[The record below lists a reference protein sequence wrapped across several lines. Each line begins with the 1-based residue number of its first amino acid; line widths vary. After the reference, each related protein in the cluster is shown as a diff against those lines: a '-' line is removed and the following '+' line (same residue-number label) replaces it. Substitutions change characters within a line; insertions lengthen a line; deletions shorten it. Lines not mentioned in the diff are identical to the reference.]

1 MKNLINVCFNKN
13 FKQYKIINT
22 IYKTKG
28 MKIFFLLTLFGSF
41 LQSCTKDPT
50 GSGCQ
55 PAKDIYFRFTDTF
68 ATSLVDVYKQGDTL
82 KLKHNSGTIY
92 YFIAQK
98 PDSGFAFE
106 KPVTGGYCDGDNYY
120 LQYYQI
126 ELKPTVQTLSSIF
139 VKVYITKESLKY
151 FKIYSNIGFYESFV
165 SDFPL
170 PPSAFYYKDYFIDN
184 KMYNNVGRISYAY
197 SGSTINFI
205 LYSREY
211 GLIKLTQP
219 NGEYYELQ
227 P

>member
-170 PPSAFYYKDYFIDN
+170 PPSAFYYKDYFINN

>member
-1 MKNLINVCFNKN
+1 
-13 FKQYKIINT
+13 
-22 IYKTKG
+22 
-28 MKIFFLLTLFGSF
+28 MKITNQTISMKLIYILVIISLFAA
-41 LQSCTKDPT
+41 CTKDPSS
-50 GSGCQ
+50 SGCQ

-82 KLKHNSGTIY
+82 KLKHNSGSVY

-98 PDSGFAFE
+98 PDSGFAFK
-106 KPVTGGYCDGDNYY
+106 KPITYTTCDGDNYY

-170 PPSAFYYKDYFIDN
+170 PPSAFYYKDYFINN

-197 SGSTINFI
+197 SGSTINYI

-211 GLIKLTQP
+211 GLIKLAQP
-219 NGEYYELQ
+219 NGEYFELEQ
-227 P
+227 

>member
-13 FKQYKIINT
+13 FKQYKIMNT

-92 YFIAQK
+92 YFIATKNRLNLKAALRLIAKQN
-98 PDSGFAFE
+98 
-106 KPVTGGYCDGDNYY
+106 V
-120 LQYYQI
+120 LQGKILI
-126 ELKPTVQTLSSIF
+126 EELLIWGINNCTAWDYRGI
-139 VKVYITKESLKY
+139 
-151 FKIYSNIGFYESFV
+151 V
-165 SDFPL
+165 S
-170 PPSAFYYKDYFIDN
+170 
-184 KMYNNVGRISYAY
+184 
-197 SGSTINFI
+197 
-205 LYSREY
+205 
-211 GLIKLTQP
+211 
-219 NGEYYELQ
+219 
-227 P
+227 

>member
-13 FKQYKIINT
+13 FKQYKIMNT

-28 MKIFFLLTLFGSF
+28 MKLFFLLTLFGSF

-98 PDSGFAFE
+98 PDTGFVFE
-106 KPVTGGYCDGDNYY
+106 KPVTGGSCDGDNYY

-126 ELKPTVQTLSSIF
+126 ELKPTLQSLSSIL
-139 VKVYITKESLKY
+139 VIVYYQYGNNTARKKFRVNFNQGYYETSPES
-151 FKIYSNIGFYESFV
+151 
-165 SDFPL
+165 FPL
-170 PPSAFYYKDYFIDN
+170 PPSSFYYRLYYKFDN
-184 KMYNNVGRISYAY
+184 I
-197 SGSTINFI
+197 
-205 LYSREY
+205 
-211 GLIKLTQP
+211 
-219 NGEYYELQ
+219 
-227 P
+227 

>member
-1 MKNLINVCFNKN
+1 M
-13 FKQYKIINT
+13 NT

-139 VKVYITKESLKY
+139 VKV
-151 FKIYSNIGFYESFV
+151 FYKFGGSVASTQDQFRV
-165 SDFPL
+165 DFNSGYYETSTFSMPKS
-170 PPSAFYYKDYFIDN
+170 PSSSYYKDYLIN
-184 KMYNNVGRISYAY
+184 KINYKNVRKITYAFT
-197 SGSTINFI
+197 SSDINYI
-205 LYSREY
+205 LFSREQ

>member
-1 MKNLINVCFNKN
+1 M
-13 FKQYKIINT
+13 NT

-28 MKIFFLLTLFGSF
+28 MKIFFLLSLFGSF

-50 GSGCQ
+50 GSSCSS
-55 PAKDIYFRFTDTF
+55 AKDIYLRFTDTF
-68 ATSLVDVYKQGDTL
+68 ATSLVNVYKQGDTL
-82 KLKHNSGTIY
+82 KLKYNNSTIY
-92 YFIAQK
+92 FFIAQK
-98 PDSGFAFE
+98 PDSGFVFE

-170 PPSAFYYKDYFIDN
+170 PPSAFYYKDYFINN

-211 GLIKLTQP
+211 GLIKLAQP
-219 NGEYYELQ
+219 NSEYYELEQ
-227 P
+227 